1 MTQKN
6 HMMMLACD
14 TRDRRAQFEY
24 AISFAFTFVF
34 ALG

>member
-1 MTQKN
+1 MAQRK

-24 AISFAFTFVF
+24 AIAFAFTSVF